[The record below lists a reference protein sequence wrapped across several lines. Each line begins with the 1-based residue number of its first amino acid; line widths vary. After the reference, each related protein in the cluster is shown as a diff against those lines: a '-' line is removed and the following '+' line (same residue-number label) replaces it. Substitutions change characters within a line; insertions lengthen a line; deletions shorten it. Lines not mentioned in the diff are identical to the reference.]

1 MCTFGILFLAT
12 NAQGPKICIRLRGHL
27 ANSLVKSNLSLTPY
41 IFRHSGRNNMCSWK
55 MCPRYNK
62 GFGAGYKLVNHYRVH
77 TGEKPF
83 ICVNDKCRKRFA
95 RVENMRIHMR
105 IHTGEKPFPCRYP
118 GCLKRFTNSSDRKK
132 HAHTHNIGTFHCP
145 VEGCQDRIQF

>member
-1 MCTFGILFLAT
+1 
-12 NAQGPKICIRLRGHL
+12 
-27 ANSLVKSNLSLTPY
+27 
-41 IFRHSGRNNMCSWK
+41 MCSWSS
-55 MCPRYNK
+55 CPRYNK

-83 ICVNDKCRKRFA
+83 MCVHDKCKKRFA

-105 IHTGEKPFPCRYP
+105 THTGEKPFSCRFP
-118 GCLKRFTNSSDRKK
+118 GCMKRFTNSSDRKK

-145 VEGCQDRIQF
+145 VEGCQARIMKIFKMYRIQWLKFEKNHVNILTLV

>member
-1 MCTFGILFLAT
+1 MC
-12 NAQGPKICIRLRGHL
+12 NWRG
-27 ANSLVKSNLSLTPY
+27 
-41 IFRHSGRNNMCSWK
+41 CS
-55 MCPRYNK
+55 RYNR

-83 ICVNDKCRKRFA
+83 LCVYGKCRKRFA

-105 IHTGEKPFPCRYP
+105 IHTGEKPFPCKFP
-118 GCLKRFTNSSDRKK
+118 GCSKRFTNSSDRKK

-145 VEGCQDRIQF
+145 VDGCQACDPNLNNLAMQNFKSGVSKF

>member
-1 MCTFGILFLAT
+1 MC
-12 NAQGPKICIRLRGHL
+12 NWRG
-27 ANSLVKSNLSLTPY
+27 
-41 IFRHSGRNNMCSWK
+41 CS
-55 MCPRYNK
+55 RYNR

-83 ICVNDKCRKRFA
+83 LCVYGKCRKRFA

-105 IHTGEKPFPCRYP
+105 IHTGEKPFPCKFP
-118 GCLKRFTNSSDRKK
+118 GCSKRFTNSSDRKK

-145 VEGCQDRIQF
+145 VDGCQACDPYFFFNNQVMQNLNIQYYCD